1 MAQVDSLNKHQDK
14 MAKKPHSF
22 VTQEE
27 MAIIEIVTAQLNL
40 IWNFGS
46 DKVVGWTHSL
56 LKACRY
62 HIATILC
69 IGWTQPHH

>member
-40 IWNFGS
+40 ISTSSG
-46 DKVVGWTHSL
+46 VT
-56 LKACRY
+56 R
-62 HIATILC
+62 
-69 IGWTQPHH
+69 